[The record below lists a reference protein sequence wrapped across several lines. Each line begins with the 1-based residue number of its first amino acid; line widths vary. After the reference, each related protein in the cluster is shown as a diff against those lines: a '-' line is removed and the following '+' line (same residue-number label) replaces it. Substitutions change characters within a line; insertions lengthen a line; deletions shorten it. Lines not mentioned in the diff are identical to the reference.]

1 MLLLHCSGRHF
12 QGCFSARVASSLADI
27 DLGCVCDVKG
37 SLVEVLVCQAV
48 ASVGHMEGPKLIA
61 CYYFLLLHCSGE
73 LLLEDFLATASFSGG
88 SFWTGVLF
96 LPVRGT

>member
-48 ASVGHMEGPKLIA
+48 ASVVN
-61 CYYFLLLHCSGE
+61 CLLLFFAAT
-73 LLLEDFLATASFSGG
+73 LLWRAASRRFLATASFSGG